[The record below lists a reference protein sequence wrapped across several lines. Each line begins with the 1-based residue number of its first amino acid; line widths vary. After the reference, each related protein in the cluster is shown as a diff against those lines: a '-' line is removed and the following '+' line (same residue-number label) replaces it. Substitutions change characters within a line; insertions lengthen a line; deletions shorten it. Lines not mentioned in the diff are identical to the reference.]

1 MSRKD
6 TTPAGGDIR
15 RRLRL
20 ALFERGLTLVEWSR
34 SHGYKSNTV
43 LEVLRRHEAKPDR
56 VTHGKIAI
64 QIYHDL
70 EDDLGIVLLKRA
82 A

>member
-1 MSRKD
+1 MSREKD
-6 TTPAGGDIR
+6 TTRPGAIR

-20 ALFERGLTLVEWSR
+20 ALFERGITLVEWSR
-34 SHGYKSNTV
+34 AHGYQSNTV
-43 LEVLRRHEAKPDR
+43 LELLRRHEAKPDR
-56 VTHGKIAI
+56 VPHGKIAI

-70 EDDLGIVLLKRA
+70 EDDLGIVLLDRA